1 MNLRLLLQTPDLAP
15 ISLSDPAD
23 GGKMHTLISPRLH
36 LTSEDGK
43 SEPELHGTWL
53 LGDAGS
59 FSTCSFQLLKAGKFS
74 ACARLFVHFYLFAHG
89 LLPT

>member
-1 MNLRLLLQTPDLAP
+1 
-15 ISLSDPAD
+15 
-23 GGKMHTLISPRLH
+23 MHTLISPRLH

-43 SEPELHGTWL
+43 SEPELQGTWL

-74 ACARLFVHFYLFAHG
+74 ACARLFVHFNVLH
-89 LLPT
+89 LVVPLT